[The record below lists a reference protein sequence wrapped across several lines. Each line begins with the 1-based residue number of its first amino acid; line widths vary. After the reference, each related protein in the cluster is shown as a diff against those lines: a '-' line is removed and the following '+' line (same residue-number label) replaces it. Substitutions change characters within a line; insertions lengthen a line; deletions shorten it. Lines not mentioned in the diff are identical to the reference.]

1 MFSLLL
7 FHHLMI
13 LKYVA
18 SVHYILYV
26 HASSAH
32 PPLSLYSSN
41 MSTFYAHY
49 DILLSHTFT
58 PFSPFSHLHTHTLSP
73 QVQAPPGT
81 VIGYVNQDAL
91 GILHPWFSITNT
103 EGETVL
109 KIKGPFLGCS
119 CCSDTNFEVGGALFT
134 TMLP

>member
-1 MFSLLL
+1 M
-7 FHHLMI
+7 
-13 LKYVA
+13 
-18 SVHYILYV
+18 
-26 HASSAH
+26 
-32 PPLSLYSSN
+32 
-41 MSTFYAHY
+41 
-49 DILLSHTFT
+49 
-58 PFSPFSHLHTHTLSP
+58 HTHTQTHTHTHTLTHTHTHTLSLSLSLSLSP

-134 TMLP
+134 RMLP